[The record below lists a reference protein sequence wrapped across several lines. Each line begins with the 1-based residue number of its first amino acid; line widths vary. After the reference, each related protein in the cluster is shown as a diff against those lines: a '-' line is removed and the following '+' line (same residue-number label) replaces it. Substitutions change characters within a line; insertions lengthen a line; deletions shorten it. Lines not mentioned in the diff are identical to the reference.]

1 MDLIFAVGLLL
12 LSAGFSGLT
21 LGLLSLTPSELKRK
35 MQLGDVRAAKIYPL
49 RERGNQLL
57 VTLIIGN
64 VLVNSILS
72 VFLGELFSGL
82 LAVVIVT
89 TMITI
94 FGEILPQAVFS
105 RYALAIGS
113 AMSKLVEWLMLALS
127 PIAAPLAKSLDW
139 ALGKELPPI
148 FSKEE
153 LVKIVEE
160 HSENEDSDVEAD
172 ELRIVE
178 NALSFGDKT
187 IEQVMTPRSVVVAV
201 DESEVIGPKLLD
213 ELHKSGH
220 SRFPVYSYDLDHIT
234 GTLYLRELINLK
246 GKKTIKSAADDNV
259 FFVNEKQKLD
269 HVLNAFVKTKHH
281 LYIVVNEFKEMVG
294 IVTIEDVIEEIIGRE
309 IVDEF
314 DRYDDMRAVASRKAN
329 AKET

>member
-82 LAVVIVT
+82 LAVVIAT

-220 SRFPVYSYDLDHIT
+220 SRFPVYNYDLDHIT

-281 LYIVVNEFKEMVG
+281 LYIVVREFKEMVG
-294 IVTIEDVIEEIIGRE
+294 IVTIEDVSEEIIGGE
-309 IVDEF
+309 IVGEF

>member
-82 LAVVIVT
+82 LAVVIAT